1 MGVSD
6 LTPAHCRPHEHPAR
20 YSRKDQIVPERKRNA
35 KSHCANFTNSCVA
48 ADFSERSKGFSAG
61 RLRKLRRALGV
72 KTCVTQPVSRD
83 EALRVVGSLALPTHT
98 AAARREPRL
107 PAHRAKV
114 SWREITWNG
123 VNETVIRCS
132 SSTVSSSARSSKILT
147 IAAFFN
153 GRAVSKVVCPRFP

>member
-6 LTPAHCRPHEHPAR
+6 LTSAHCRPHEHPAR

-35 KSHCANFTNSCVA
+35 ESHCANFTNSCVA
-48 ADFSERSKGFSAG
+48 ADFGERSKGLSAG

-83 EALRVVGSLALPTHT
+83 EALRVVGSLA
-98 AAARREPRL
+98 L

-153 GRAVSKVVCPRFP
+153 GRAVSKVV